1 MHPKFYLEAVA
12 KRGQRDAVAAQVF
25 LRLEQAEDES
35 SAELGSFICSP
46 ENDPSV

>member
-25 LRLEQAEDES
+25 LRLEQAED
-35 SAELGSFICSP
+35 
-46 ENDPSV
+46 